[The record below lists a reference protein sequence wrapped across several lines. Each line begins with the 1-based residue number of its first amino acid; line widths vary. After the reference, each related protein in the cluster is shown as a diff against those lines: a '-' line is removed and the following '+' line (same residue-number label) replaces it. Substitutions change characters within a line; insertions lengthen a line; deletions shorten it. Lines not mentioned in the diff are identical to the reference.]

1 MEQKG
6 HEQRKSYREGIRLT
20 YDSLYSLTE
29 ACVIPVPYETLKER
43 NKLLVI
49 AINEEVRFQKSVQK
63 IEECNPNIELII
75 AAQMELKKVLDGIYN
90 GRYPVVGWSGKY
102 TVELVDKIKSETDIS
117 GTDGFLYF
125 TQHPV
130 NLRDKNMISIAQ
142 RLQKE
147 ADIRVY
153 SDTVGYELYEYHNL
167 PLYRQGIKVY
177 EEINHLISL
186 QFGDAT
192 MEDRT

>member
-1 MEQKG
+1 MERT
-6 HEQRKSYREGIRLT
+6 ELT
-20 YDSLYSLTE
+20 YDGLCGMIDECLTL
-29 ACVIPVPYETLKER
+29 VSYEVFQHR
-43 NKLLVI
+43 RKLLVI
-49 AINEEVRFQKSVQK
+49 AISEEVRFQKSVQK
-63 IEECNPNIELII
+63 IEECNPDIELII
-75 AAQMELKKVLDGIYN
+75 VAQMGLKKVLDGIYN

-102 TVELVDKIKSETDIS
+102 TVELIDKIKSEADIS

-142 RLQKE
+142 RLQEE

-167 PLYRQGIKVY
+167 PLYSQGIRVY
-177 EEINHLISL
+177 EEIDRLISL
-186 QFGDAT
+186 RFRDVTGEGGA
-192 MEDRT
+192 

>member
-1 MEQKG
+1 MERT
-6 HEQRKSYREGIRLT
+6 ELT
-20 YDSLYSLTE
+20 YDGLCGMIEECLT
-29 ACVIPVPYETLKER
+29 PVSYEVFQYR
-43 NKLLVI
+43 RKLLVI
-49 AINEEVRFQKSVQK
+49 AISEEVRFQKSVQK
-63 IEECNPNIELII
+63 IEECNPDIELII
-75 AAQMELKKVLDGIYN
+75 VAQMGLKNVLDGIYN

-102 TVELVDKIKSETDIS
+102 TVELIDKIKSEADIS

-147 ADIRVY
+147 LDIRVY

-167 PLYRQGIKVY
+167 PLYSQGIRVY
-177 EEINHLISL
+177 EEINCLISL
-186 QFGDAT
+186 QLRDVTGENRA
-192 MEDRT
+192 

>member
-1 MEQKG
+1 MERTQ
-6 HEQRKSYREGIRLT
+6 LT
-20 YDSLYSLTE
+20 YDGLCGMIEECITQISYNE
-29 ACVIPVPYETLKER
+29 FQQR
-43 NKLLVI
+43 RKLLVI
-49 AINEEVRFQKSVQK
+49 AISEEVRFQKSIQK
-63 IEECNPNIELII
+63 IEECNPNIKLII
-75 AAQMELKKVLDGIYN
+75 VAQMELKKVLDGIYN
-90 GRYPVVGWSGKY
+90 GRYQVIGWSGKY
-102 TVELVDKIKSETDIS
+102 TVELVDKIKSEADIS
-117 GTDGFLYF
+117 GIDGFLYF

-142 RLQKE
+142 CLQKE
-147 ADIRVY
+147 EDIRVY
-153 SDTVGYELYEYHNL
+153 SDTVGYELYEYRNL